1 MVENRNFQPKSLST
15 STHPIRNE
23 IFEAEDGNR
32 AIRCVQVTQD
42 EYDALVVE
50 RDRLLTWMSHYYE
63 GDTDDSDEVPDD
75 IADMVIV
82 WQDSPP
88 SSDA

>member
-1 MVENRNFQPKSLST
+1 MST
-15 STHPIRNE
+15 KIPRDGLLEEIRE
-23 IFEAEDGNR
+23 VHSGCFPEGCHTWELLEA
-32 AIRCVQVTQD
+32 
-42 EYDALVVE
+42 YDALVVE

>member
-1 MVENRNFQPKSLST
+1 MADST
-15 STHPIRNE
+15 DASTKIPRDGLLEEIRE
-23 IFEAEDGNR
+23 VHSSCEGCHTWELLEA
-32 AIRCVQVTQD
+32 
-42 EYDALVVE
+42 YDALVVE